1 MSGRL
6 LWVCGLVGAMALGA
20 CGPGM
25 DEKSGGDESR
35 GAAKE
40 VKLDEPFDDR
50 VSAEEGDH
58 TDWKTFNLEGQTSVF
73 FQIWWDNKN
82 VDAAV
87 SVRDQFGAVQGQLT
101 HRKGQRKD
109 ILGPIVLGEGAW
121 FIEIKAK
128 EGSSVY
134 TMELRTK
141 AAQKTKSGGDDKPD
155 F

>member
-1 MSGRL
+1 
-6 LWVCGLVGAMALGA
+6 
-20 CGPGM
+20 M

-40 VKLDEPFDDR
+40 VALDEPFDDR

-58 TDWKTFNLEGQTSVF
+58 TDWKTFTLESRKSVF
-73 FQIWWDNKN
+73 FQIWWDNPN
-82 VDAAV
+82 VDGYI

-101 HRKGQRKD
+101 HKKGQRKD
-109 ILGPIVLGEGAW
+109 LLGPVVLSEGAW
-121 FIEIKAK
+121 FIEIQAR

-134 TMELRTK
+134 TMEL
-141 AAQKTKSGGDDKPD
+141 KTTGAGAPKDGGGTDKPD